1 LNFDETKD
9 LINYRL
15 LQAGYHGSGLFK
27 DEAIRLIHAHTRGYP
42 RQLSILCHNLL
53 EMLVMQERSV
63 IDESLVREALAEE
76 LRPVSGVA
84 ETRSIVY

>member
-1 LNFDETKD
+1 
-9 LINYRL
+9 
-15 LQAGYHGSGLFK
+15 
-27 DEAIRLIHAHTRGYP
+27 
-42 RQLSILCHNLL
+42 
-53 EMLVMQERSV
+53 MQERSV